1 MTIEDH
7 RAPFLLHQTIHLV
20 QHLVRVPPVVRYHR
34 HRDLRARPDILMARL
49 RDGEGTVGM
58 LLKDDKI
65 AKDAEALVADL
76 KKNPWKLLA
85 KR

>member
-1 MTIEDH
+1 MGDPEFKKSLKGAFVNTEK
-7 RAPFLLHQTIHLV
+7 AMA
-20 QHLVRVPPVVRYHR
+20 
-34 HRDLRARPDILMARL
+34 DLDQAAADIKDASASAKIVMARL
-49 RDGEGTVGM
+49 RDGEGTVGR